1 MKTRVLATGVTEAL
15 GNEPDLR
22 VSLEPGPVVWNGQS
36 PACPKL
42 RLEIDLA
49 LKTVFETPPTVAA

>member
-1 MKTRVLATGVTEAL
+1 MSQVVATGVTEAR

-22 VSLEPGPVVWNGQS
+22 VSLEPGPVVWDGQS

-42 RLEIDLA
+42 RLEI
-49 LKTVFETPPTVAA
+49 EHI